1 MGLAKT
7 FLETIGLSPGSN
19 MADDKS
25 GRILDANVTADLIA
39 FLGTMRAGKTT
50 HACGLLSCAQ
60 YKASGSAKTSKKFKV
75 FLDEGG
81 TNILHEIGELRAGH
95 FPDATT
101 AGKRL
106 SVRPG
111 FTLEF
116 ENPTFFGSHLTT
128 RRQVKSSILDL
139 AGEDLVQMIT
149 QVKSVRSFADASKI
163 AINDQLT
170 STVNQC
176 TALFVTIKATR
187 GEGLPEEIFEPEP
200 SDIDGM
206 STHSDANL
214 ARMISAIVQFKHNN
228 PYSPRLKRFYII
240 VTACDMLFPIAK
252 TISQI
257 TGRPFDP
264 LNPTVSNDSLD
275 TFVQAFFPSTHA
287 TICSLGIKT
296 RYFPSYFEI
305 EKDALGKPIYW
316 EGTKKSKI
324 KRGNIFDTPDWEHNV
339 NRPKCTEYWF
349 NEEINALEELSV
361 AV

>member
-1 MGLAKT
+1 MMRRILD
-7 FLETIGLSPGSN
+7 TIGIQETN
-19 MADDKS
+19 RNADDKS
-25 GRILDANVTADLIA
+25 GAILDSAVSQDLIA

-50 HACGLLSCAQ
+50 HSSGLLACAQ
-60 YKASGSAKTSKKFKV
+60 YKASGSAKSSKKFKV

-101 AGKRL
+101 AGKKL

-111 FTLEF
+111 FTLEW
-116 ENPTFFGSHLTT
+116 ETPTLFGSHFTT

-139 AGEDLVQMIT
+139 AGEDLVQLIK
-149 QVKSVRSFADASKI
+149 QVKDVRSFEDATKI
-163 AINDQLT
+163 AISDQLT

-187 GEGLPEEIFEPEP
+187 AEGLPADIFEAEP
-200 SDIDGM
+200 TSIAGM
-206 STHSDANL
+206 SSHSDANL

-240 VTACDMLFPIAK
+240 VTACDEIFPIAK
-252 TISQI
+252 TIAQI

-264 LNPTVSNDSLD
+264 LNPDISNDSLD
-275 TFVQAFFPSTHA
+275 TFVKAFFPSTHA

-305 EKDALGKPIYW
+305 EKDAHGKPIFW
-316 EGTKKSKI
+316 DGTKSPKI
-324 KRGNIFDTPDWEHNV
+324 KRGNIFDSPDWENNV

-349 NEEINALEELSV
+349 NQELNALEELSV

>member
-1 MGLAKT
+1 MMRRILD
-7 FLETIGLSPGSN
+7 TIGVQQTTN
-19 MADDKS
+19 NADDKS
-25 GRILDANVTADLIA
+25 GAIMDGNLNADLIA

-50 HACGLLSCAQ
+50 HASGLLACAQ
-60 YKASGSAKTSKKFKV
+60 YKASGSAKAPKKFKV
-75 FLDEGG
+75 LLDEGG

-95 FPDATT
+95 FPDSTT
-101 AGKRL
+101 AGKKL

-111 FTLEF
+111 FTLEW
-116 ENPTFFGSHLTT
+116 ETPTLFGSRITT

-139 AGEDLVQMIT
+139 AGEDLVQLIK
-149 QVKSVRSFADASKI
+149 QVKDVRSFEDATKI
-163 AINDQLT
+163 AISDQLI

-187 GEGLPEEIFEPEP
+187 AEGLPADVYEPEP
-200 SDIDGM
+200 SNIAGM

-214 ARMISAIVQFKHNN
+214 ARMILAIAQFKHNN

-264 LNPTVSNDSLD
+264 LNPVVSNDSLD
-275 TFVQAFFPSTHA
+275 TFVQAFFPSTHS

-305 EKDALGKPIYW
+305 EKDAHGKPICW
-316 EGTKKSKI
+316 EGTNSPKI
-324 KRGNIFDTPDWEHNV
+324 KRGNIFDSPDWEHNV

-349 NEEINALEELSV
+349 NEEIKALEELSV
-361 AV
+361 TV